1 MDDNMIQAQTDQQ
14 LRDQQMMNESSRWF
28 NDPVNRDMIYG
39 DWKSGHSRK
48 SPWKG
53 VLALLVFLL
62 FTIAFILFF
71 YNSL

>member
-1 MDDNMIQAQTDQQ
+1 MDDNNNFIEQEN
-14 LRDQQMMNESSRWF
+14 LRIMNEQANSWY
-28 NDPVNRDMIYG
+28 NDPVKRDMIYG
-39 DWKSGHSRK
+39 DWKTGHSRK

-53 VLALLVFLL
+53 VLALLMFLL

>member
-1 MDDNMIQAQTDQQ
+1 MDDNNNFIEQEN
-14 LRDQQMMNESSRWF
+14 LRIMNEQANSWY
-28 NDPVNRDMIYG
+28 NDPVKRDMIYG
-39 DWKSGHSRK
+39 DWKTGHSRK

>member
-1 MDDNMIQAQTDQQ
+1 MDDNNNFIEQEN
-14 LRDQQMMNESSRWF
+14 LRIMNEQANSWY
-28 NDPVNRDMIYG
+28 NDPVKRDMIYG
-39 DWKSGHSRK
+39 DWKTDKSRK